1 MKKYNNILIKNIVIL
16 LTTGAVT
23 KILGMIG
30 KIIYTR
36 TAGIDVVSLYAL
48 ITPTLMLIIS
58 ITQFS
63 FPITISK
70 LSAEEKYNNED
81 LLKNTF
87 FIAFIINIIII
98 IFVFLTSNL
107 IASLLHNNSLGSAIK
122 SIIFILP
129 FITTSSILRGFLH
142 GKENMMVPS
151 ITNIIEEIIKIIL
164 IIALLPIALSKSN
177 ILAVIFIIL
186 FNILTELPS
195 IYFMK
200 KEINKKY
207 ILKKRSYLNIKI
219 IKEILSIS
227 IPTTS
232 IRLISSLGFFLEP
245 IILTNL
251 LINKGFSNEYITLQY
266 GIINS
271 YVIPLLSMPSFFSM
285 SISSAVLP
293 NLTKTYFKEKYE
305 EFNNKLLKMVIL
317 SIIVGLIC
325 LLVIL
330 IFPSEILNIIY
341 GIDIGI
347 NYLYLVGPFFL
358 IVYIQPVLSVAIQS
372 MNKTNKLL
380 RVSIVSMI
388 LKYSSLSIFC
398 ILGLG
403 INSLAYAMII
413 GIITTSTQEIIIVLK
428 QLKKI
433 SSYNK

>member
-403 INSLAYAMII
+403 INSLVYAMII

>member
-164 IIALLPIALSKSN
+164 IIALLPIAHSKSN

>member
-1 MKKYNNILIKNIVIL
+1 MKNFNNTLMKNIVIL

-36 TAGIDVVSLYAL
+36 TAGLDVVSLYAL

-81 LLKNTF
+81 LLKNAF
-87 FIAFIINIIII
+87 FIAVIINIIII
-98 IFVFLTSNL
+98 ILILLASNL
-107 IASLLHNNSLGSAIK
+107 IASLLHNNALGSAIK

-129 FITTSSILRGFLH
+129 LITISSILRGFLH
-142 GKENMMVPS
+142 GKENMTIPS
-151 ITNIIEEIIKIIL
+151 ATNILEEIIKIVL
-164 IIALLPIALSKSN
+164 IIIILPIALSKSN
-177 ILAVIFIIL
+177 ILAIIFLIL
-186 FNILTELPS
+186 FNIATEFPS
-195 IYFMK
+195 IYLMN

-207 ILKKRSYLNIKI
+207 IIKKRCYLNIKI

-232 IRLISSLGFFLEP
+232 IRLISSIGFFLEP
-245 IILTNL
+245 IILTSL

-285 SISSAVLP
+285 SISSAILP
-293 NLTKTYFKEKYE
+293 NLTKTYFNKNYD
-305 EFNNKLLKMVIL
+305 EFNNKFFKMVML
-317 SIIVGLIC
+317 SIFIGIIC

-330 IFPSEILNIIY
+330 IFPRKILNIIY
-341 GIDIGI
+341 GVDIGI
-347 NYLYLVGPFFL
+347 NYIYLVGPFFI
-358 IVYIQPVLSVAIQS
+358 IVYVQPVLSVVIQS
-372 MNKTNKLL
+372 INKTNKLL
-380 RVSIVSMI
+380 RVSIITI
-388 LKYSSLSIFC
+388 LIKYSALTFFC
-398 ILGLG
+398 IINLQM
-403 INSLAYAMII
+403 NSLIYAMII
-413 GIITTSTQEIIIVLK
+413 GIITTSMQEIIIIFSEI
-428 QLKKI
+428 KKN
-433 SSYNK
+433 SNS

>member
-98 IFVFLTSNL
+98 ILVFLTSNL

-164 IIALLPIALSKSN
+164 IKS
-177 ILAVIFIIL
+177 
-186 FNILTELPS
+186 
-195 IYFMK
+195 
-200 KEINKKY
+200 
-207 ILKKRSYLNIKI
+207 
-219 IKEILSIS
+219 
-227 IPTTS
+227 
-232 IRLISSLGFFLEP
+232 
-245 IILTNL
+245 
-251 LINKGFSNEYITLQY
+251 
-266 GIINS
+266 
-271 YVIPLLSMPSFFSM
+271 SFF
-285 SISSAVLP
+285 I
-293 NLTKTYFKEKYE
+293 
-305 EFNNKLLKMVIL
+305 
-317 SIIVGLIC
+317 
-325 LLVIL
+325 
-330 IFPSEILNIIY
+330 
-341 GIDIGI
+341 
-347 NYLYLVGPFFL
+347 
-358 IVYIQPVLSVAIQS
+358 
-372 MNKTNKLL
+372 
-380 RVSIVSMI
+380 
-388 LKYSSLSIFC
+388 
-398 ILGLG
+398 
-403 INSLAYAMII
+403 
-413 GIITTSTQEIIIVLK
+413 
-428 QLKKI
+428 
-433 SSYNK
+433 

>member
-164 IIALLPIALSKSN
+164 IIAVLPIALSKSN

-227 IPTTS
+227 LPTTF

-293 NLTKTYFKEKYE
+293 NLTKTYFKKKYE

-358 IVYIQPVLSVAIQS
+358 IVYIQPVLSVAMQS

-380 RVSIVSMI
+380 KVSIVSMI

-398 ILGLG
+398 VLDLG
-403 INSLAYAMII
+403 INSLIYAMII
-413 GIITTSTQEIIIVLK
+413 GIITTSTQEMIIVLK
-428 QLKKI
+428 HLKKI
-433 SSYNK
+433 SSYDK

>member
-403 INSLAYAMII
+403 INSLVYAMII
-413 GIITTSTQEIIIVLK
+413 GIITTSTQEIIIVFK
-428 QLKKI
+428 ALKKI
-433 SSYNK
+433 SR